1 MLKLYLD
8 NCCYNRPFDDLTNRK
23 NYIES
28 QSIIV
33 ILDLYKNG
41 KLDIYKSKILD
52 YEISQM
58 KNITKKNKVL
68 DVYGSLQSNYI
79 DTTNEIIDKAK
90 ELKKYNIK
98 EKDALHIAYAEY
110 GDLDYFITVDKI
122 LINATSKIKDLR
134 IKVINP
140 TEFIMEVI

>member
-1 MLKLYLD
+1 MRIYLD
-8 NCCYNRPFDDLTNRK
+8 NCCYNRPFDDLTNQK

-28 QSIIV
+28 QAIIV
-33 ILDLYKNG
+33 ILDLYKKN

-58 KNITKKNKVL
+58 RDITKKNKIL
-68 DVYGSLQSNYI
+68 DVYSSLKSNYI
-79 DTTNEIIDKAK
+79 DTTNEIIYRAE

-110 GDLDYFITVDKI
+110 GNLDYFITVDKV
-122 LINATSKIKDLR
+122 LINATSRIKDLK

-140 TEFIMEVI
+140 IEFIMEVM